1 MFKIGHIPWNKD
13 THIQTNTGKTHFKK
27 GQHPSSLTEFKKGN
41 KINLGKKNTLGK
53 HWKISEQGRKNNSE
67 AQRGKKLSEETR
79 RKMCEAKKGSKSHLW
94 KAGLVRN
101 VK

>member
-41 KINLGKKNTLGK
+41 KINLGKKNTRSLL
-53 HWKISEQGRKNNSE
+53 SRSSQL
-67 AQRGKKLSEETR
+67 RGDS
-79 RKMCEAKKGSKSHLW
+79 
-94 KAGLVRN
+94 
-101 VK
+101 